1 MSSYEKIS
9 AYLEAHP
16 TPWRIVEPKPAS
28 PHLEGLHL
36 YREPDKDGHEG
47 VLFRHGR
54 DAVADVV
61 VDANGQV
68 VFESAD
74 NAGEASWI
82 EGDVRALVDF
92 VNLVGNDYE
101 PPCGWPGVDYGPIEP
116 VDQHELYEYGV
127 TYNRRD
133 TGEKSIEWCD
143 LTGDAELDRET
154 IRLRVVNWR
163 KAGQDP
169 KVVRRRVGPVE
180 QEPPEGWFK
189 QKPRLRPV
197 D

>member
-1 MSSYEKIS
+1 MSSYEKIA

-16 TPWRIVEPKPAS
+16 TPWRYVEAWPEDTIGYV
-28 PHLEGLHL
+28 HWVDEG
-36 YREPDKDGHEG
+36 EG
-47 VLFRHGR
+47 FDCRWKS
-54 DAVADVV
+54 DSIDVYEAV
-61 VDANGQV
+61 VDATGQV
-68 VFESAD
+68 VLRSNDQE
-74 NAGEASWI
+74 GLKSWLG
-82 EGDVRALVDF
+82 GDVRALVDF

-116 VDQHELYEYGV
+116 IDEHELYEYGV

>member
-1 MSSYEKIS
+1 MSNYEKIS

-16 TPWRIVEPKPAS
+16 TPWRVEDMKARGELHEAIVDTN
-28 PHLEGLHL
+28 G
-36 YREPDKDGHEG
+36 
-47 VLFRHGR
+47 
-54 DAVADVV
+54 DVV
-61 VDANGQV
+61 LTSEDA
-68 VFESAD
+68 ESYQSEFAPD
-74 NAGEASWI
+74 GA
-82 EGDVRALVDF
+82 VQALVDF
-92 VNLVGNDYE
+92 VNMVGMDYE

-116 VDQHELYEYGV
+116 IDEHELYEYGV
-127 TYNRRD
+127 TYNRYD

>member
-1 MSSYEKIS
+1 MSSYEKIA

-16 TPWRIVEPKPAS
+16 TPWRYVEAWPEDTIGYA
-28 PHLEGLHL
+28 HWTDEG
-36 YREPDKDGHEG
+36 EG
-47 VLFRHGR
+47 FDCRWKS
-54 DAVADVV
+54 DSIDVYEAV
-61 VDANGQV
+61 VDATGQV
-68 VFESAD
+68 VLRSNDEE
-74 NAGEASWI
+74 GLKSWLS
-82 EGDVRALVDF
+82 GDVRALVDF
-92 VNLVGNDYE
+92 VNMVGMDYE

-127 TYNRRD
+127 TYNRYD

>member
-1 MSSYEKIS
+1 MSNFRKIS

-16 TPWRIVEPKPAS
+16 TPWRYVEAWPEDTFGYT
-28 PHLEGLHL
+28 HWEDEGK
-36 YREPDKDGHEG
+36 EFDG
-47 VLFRHGR
+47 RWKSDR
-54 DAVADVV
+54 IDVYEAV
-61 VDANGQV
+61 VDATGREVLRSNDQEGLK
-68 VFESAD
+68 
-74 NAGEASWI
+74 SWLG
-82 EGDVRALVDF
+82 GDMRALVDF

-116 VDQHELYEYGV
+116 VDQHEMYEYGV
-127 TYNRRD
+127 TYNRYD

-143 LTGDAELDRET
+143 LAGDAELDRET

-189 QKPRLRPV
+189 QKPRIRPV